1 MCNGPNSFGSPVFG
15 LWFLPLY
22 ACKKFGPGL
31 NFPAPC
37 AVHEIRPQHAG
48 LGAPF
53 LFVCLCEIKACIVTA
68 SSASVSYWVRTSLK
82 RDSLKGSFMWCI
94 GWEMRDHPGVLD
106 PIGGKAWFCL
116 YILSENLVR
125 SQFQFC
131 KLSYETVLRRESKV
145 DKDRCV

>member
-1 MCNGPNSFGSPVFG
+1 MCNGANSFGSPVFG

-37 AVHEIRPQHAG
+37 SVHEIRPQHAG

-106 PIGGKAWFCL
+106 PLGGKAL
-116 YILSENLVR
+116 YLVLVLSLYSV
-125 SQFQFC
+125 
-131 KLSYETVLRRESKV
+131 
-145 DKDRCV
+145 